1 MISSNAAYQISDC
14 IFPFALQATDPKTM
28 WRCTLAEDQA
38 TLNFLSS
45 VRMMNI
51 SNHLEDNLS
60 SEMAL
65 LNPNNEDVSSTAAK
79 VFKIIPLFLVMTTSI
94 ICNTIVL
101 HAVYADIRMQ
111 TATNMLIVSQS
122 LVDFGTSV
130 LVMPV
135 ALISVVHD
143 GWVLGENF
151 CIANSFFNLFFTQTT
166 VMQLVII
173 AFDRYLVIVKP
184 GTRAMKLADAIR
196 LAMLAW
202 GLGFFG
208 AFPWL
213 LLSNDVKVKYFPGF
227 YTCGQ
232 RYQYPLSGLALFIIV
247 STILL
252 FGMLPLF
259 LIAYCY
265 YQIYKVTRLTRHS
278 VSPLA
283 LSNAQM
289 LAINVY
295 AKSTSTSK
303 FVIGTSL
310 IQVFPACFL
319 MLLDGMGVGNIPHS
333 LKVTFKWIMWCHC
346 IVKPMIYASKSPT
359 NIARKYINKLPL
371 SSSNFRVKLNV
382 ATISMFA
389 NRMKL
394 YRLSTKRTN
403 GHSLENKGQISKPST
418 LTAEQRT
425 GRPTMLITAKPAWI
439 ITAEAGEFS
448 AF

>member
-1 MISSNAAYQISDC
+1 
-14 IFPFALQATDPKTM
+14 
-28 WRCTLAEDQA
+28 
-38 TLNFLSS
+38 
-45 VRMMNI
+45 MNI
-51 SNHLEDNLS
+51 SNHPEVNLS
-60 SEMAL
+60 SEVAL

-79 VFKIIPLFLVMTTSI
+79 VFKIIPLVLVMTTSI
-94 ICNTIVL
+94 VCNTNVL

-111 TATNMLIVSQS
+111 TASNILIVSQS
-122 LVDFGTSV
+122 LVDLGTSV

-135 ALISVVHD
+135 ALVSVVHD

-184 GTRAMKLADAIR
+184 GARAMKLPDAIR

-213 LLSNDVKVKYFPGF
+213 LLSNDVKVEYFPGF
-227 YTCGQ
+227 CTCGQ
-232 RYQYPLSGLALFIIV
+232 RYQHPLSGLALFIIV

-265 YQIYKVTRLTRHS
+265 YQIYKVTRPTRHS

-283 LSNAQM
+283 LSNAQK

-319 MLLDGMGVGNIPHS
+319 MLLDGMGVGNIPQS

-346 IVKPMIYASKSPT
+346 VVKPMIYASKSPA
-359 NIARKYINKLPL
+359 NISFNKLPFC
-371 SSSNFRVKLNV
+371 SSNFGVKLNV

-389 NRMKL
+389 NRMNQYK
-394 YRLSTKRTN
+394 LSTRRKH
-403 GHSLENKGQISKPST
+403 GHSLDDKGQISTAST
-418 LTAEQRT
+418 LTAEERT
-425 GRPTMLITAKPAWI
+425 GRPKMLITARPAWI
-439 ITAEAGEFS
+439 VTAEEGKFS